1 MLLQV
6 SNVNSVP
13 RIFTKF
19 CFSYPNTELNTLYII
34 ILIQLSVTQ
43 CLPIPNAEKLHDN
56 VSDRHIIN
64 HKVFVIVQKK
74 IVLQNLFKVSS
85 TFSNCPGISQIARND
100 FASLLQCIF
109 LTAILNSP
117 ETYFPHT
124 FTLFA
129 FGCALIGC
137 TRLIDTFP
145 FVRNFSEEQLMAIQV
160 QRENLQLINCPQLQ
174 LSAKTRS
181 GYC

>member
-19 CFSYPNTELNTLYII
+19 CFSYPNTELVNFLFPADCEAFNANVTNTLYII

-64 HKVFVIVQKK
+64 HTKVHNRKSFCDRSEKDRFAK
-74 IVLQNLFKVSS
+74 CLFKVSS

-100 FASLLQCIF
+100 FASLLLN
-109 LTAILNSP
+109 LT
-117 ETYFPHT
+117 
-124 FTLFA
+124 
-129 FGCALIGC
+129 
-137 TRLIDTFP
+137 
-145 FVRNFSEEQLMAIQV
+145 
-160 QRENLQLINCPQLQ
+160 
-174 LSAKTRS
+174 
-181 GYC
+181 

>member
-64 HKVFVIVQKK
+64 H
-74 IVLQNLFKVSS
+74 LFKVSS